1 MQGIR
6 ALVFI
11 ASIFSFG
18 SQTFA
23 ADWSNWRGPWQN
35 GVSHEKNLPEKWSPD
50 PAKPDNNLVW
60 RAPYGGRTTPIVQN
74 GRLYMIG
81 RDGEGLTEQERC
93 LCFDANTG
101 KLIKEHRFNVF
112 HTDIVSVRLGWTNM
126 VGDPETGNVYAHGTQ
141 GLLFCFDKDLN
152 VVWQHSLT
160 EEFGRVS
167 GYGGRVTSPIIDE
180 DKLIIGFLNA
190 SWGDQGI
197 GRNRFVAMDKK
208 TGKII
213 WWASTGIQP
222 KDTFYSTP
230 VVAVINGVRTMVSGG
245 GDGGVH
251 AFQART
257 GTKLWSYQLGPGSI
271 NCSPVVQGN
280 LVYIG
285 QGEENEGETTQGRV
299 VCLDGSKVAEEKP
312 ALVWKLDGI
321 KAKFASPVL
330 HEGKLY
336 MCGDTGQLYCIDATS
351 GKLLWEYLYGK
362 NTKGSPVLADGKIY
376 LAEVNSKF
384 HILRPTADG
393 CEKVH
398 TQFFKSK
405 VSGEEVEIN
414 GSPAISNGRVYFMT
428 GTDLFCIGSKEPVA
442 NPAPAMNTDDGK
454 ADNSPARLQVFPADI
469 TVFAGETIELS
480 ARAFDSKGRLIGPA
494 DVTWSLAGLRQPEG
508 VTPMPGAAPA
518 APPPAL
524 AGILS
529 SEKGDKSS
537 LTPAMAPPAQ
547 FGRVVVKSGNLEAE
561 CRVRVVPRL
570 PYAPNLANIPEGR
583 TPGGWV
589 NCQGKFAIVQQD
601 GKKVL
606 KKLAVNPSP
615 LVSRANAYITKHDA
629 TGYAILSDIM
639 GTKVRDDL
647 PDVGLVA
654 NRYTLMLAG
663 NTQQLRLVSW
673 DALPRVDKS
682 IAFPWKPGTWY
693 RMKLEVVVREKDALV
708 RGKVWPRDD
717 KEPEAWTVDFT
728 DPVPNR
734 EGAAAIYGYAAGILE
749 GQTGCEIFYDNIR
762 ITEAGK

>member
-6 ALVFI
+6 ALVLV
-11 ASIFSFG
+11 ASFLPFG
-18 SQTFA
+18 SQAIA
-23 ADWSNWRGPWQN
+23 ADWSNWRGPGQN

-50 PAKPDNNLVW
+50 PSKPDNNLVW

-74 GRLYMIG
+74 GRVYMIG

-101 KLIKEHRFNVF
+101 KLIKEYRFNVF

-141 GLLFCFDKDLN
+141 GLLFCFDENLN

-230 VVAVINGVRTMVSGG
+230 VVAVIDGIRTMVSGG

-257 GTKLWSYQLGPGSI
+257 GAKIWSYPLGPGSI
-271 NCSPVVQGN
+271 NCSPVVQGS

-299 VCLDGSKVAEEKP
+299 VCLDGSKVTNGKP

-330 HEGKLY
+330 HDGKLY
-336 MCGDTGQLYCIDATS
+336 MCGDTGQLYCIDAS
-351 GKLLWEYLYGK
+351 NGKLLWEYLYGK

-405 VSGEEVEIN
+405 VAGEEVEIN
-414 GSPAISNGRVYFMT
+414 GSPAIAHGRVYFMT
-428 GTDLFCIGSKEPVA
+428 GTDLFCIGSKTPVA
-442 NPAPAMNTDDGK
+442 SPAPERELKEGRFDDVPG
-454 ADNSPARLQVFPADI
+454 RLQIFPADI
-469 TVFAGETIELS
+469 TVFAGETVKLT
-480 ARAFDSKGRLIGPA
+480 ARAYNSKGRLIGPA
-494 DVTWSLAGLRQPEG
+494 EVKWSLAGMRPPEG

-518 APPPAL
+518 TPPPAL
-524 AGILS
+524 SGKLS
-529 SEKGDKSS
+529 VESGEEVS
-537 LTPAMAPPAQ
+537 LTVATTPPAQ
-547 FGRVVVKSGNLEAE
+547 FGRVLIKSGSLEAE

-570 PYAPNLANIPEGR
+570 PYSPNLANIPEGR

-589 NCQGKFAIVQQD
+589 NCQGKFAIVQHD

-615 LVSRANAYITKHDA
+615 LVSRANAYITRHDA
-629 TGYAILSDIM
+629 TGYAISSDIM

-708 RGKVWPRDD
+708 RGKVWPRDE
-717 KEPEAWTVDFT
+717 KEPEGWTVDFT